1 MAIWSFSNHVRH
13 PVQDRINIKGFRMP
27 NLGKQALRLIHWDIA
42 KFLDSLSD
50 MLGRLL
56 TCGFDLMQKRGVVS
70 DCGEH
75 PNVLRCGV
83 LELALWPVGIVA
95 QGVAFLRSLA
105 YSTWE
110 IGASQDVKR
119 TIGKYRT

>member
-1 MAIWSFSNHVRH
+1 
-13 PVQDRINIKGFRMP
+13 MP
-27 NLGKQALRLIHWDIA
+27 NLGKQALCLIHGDVA

-56 TCGFDLMQKRGVVS
+56 TCGFDLMQERGVVS

-83 LELALWPVGIVA
+83 LEWALWPVGIVA
-95 QGVAFLRSLA
+95 HGVAFLRSFA
-105 YSTWE
+105 HSTWKM
-110 IGASQDVKR
+110 GASQDVERK
-119 TIGKYRT
+119 ICEYRT